1 MDGDDDDDDDDD
13 DGYSFEVE
21 NDDDDDGYSVEVEND
36 DDCENNLFSD
46 LSKVETFEARLHP
59 EPQLEIETQHQRH
72 SLNPQFIFI
81 TFLYFHPVSAN
92 SHKRS

>member
-1 MDGDDDDDDDDD
+1 MDDDYGDDDDD
-13 DGYSFEVE
+13 G
-21 NDDDDDGYSVEVEND
+21 
-36 DDCENNLFSD
+36 ENNLFSD

-81 TFLYFHPVSAN
+81 TFVSSSYPVSAN
-92 SHKRS
+92 SHIWS